1 MSGVN
6 VSEDD
11 SIKDCA
17 SGDYHH
23 APIIGYHRAPLSQ
36 KFGAPRQPNL
46 VALTSVIE
54 MLAPY
59 DTPAAFVGLEA
70 FSHIWLSWQF
80 HHNYINKNGHA
91 NKASHASKNGH
102 INKVDSSFRAQVRPP
117 RLGGNEKIGVFASRS
132 MYRPSG
138 LGLSVVKL
146 ERVEVVEGRVLLI
159 ISGADMIDGTPI
171 IDIKPYVAYSDAV
184 DDAESGFAPTAPTLL
199 DVTMTESAHEQFMT
213 LINVEQVN
221 IKQSDNANNKNND
234 TNSGTEN
241 AALLFI
247 DSMNSINLTN
257 SLNSRDGLVHKVQK
271 QLLESDIDSIKALIA
286 QDPRPAY
293 RRTEIS
299 TLFVMRYKSVDV
311 SFQLIESGQLQIM
324 AVVEVNETL

>member
-1 MSGVN
+1 MSESYA
-6 VSEDD
+6 SE
-11 SIKDCA
+11 
-17 SGDYHH
+17 GFHH

-80 HHNYINKNGHA
+80 HHNYINKNGHV
-91 NKASHASKNGH
+91 NKA
-102 INKVDSSFRAQVRPP
+102 DSNFRAQVRPP

-199 DVTMTESAHEQFMT
+199 DVTMTESAYKQFMT

-221 IKQSDNANNKNND
+221 VEQSDKANNKNNN

-247 DSMNSINLTN
+247 NSMNLTNLTN

-293 RRTEIS
+293 RRTEIN
-299 TLFVMRYKSVDV
+299 TPFIMRYKSVDV